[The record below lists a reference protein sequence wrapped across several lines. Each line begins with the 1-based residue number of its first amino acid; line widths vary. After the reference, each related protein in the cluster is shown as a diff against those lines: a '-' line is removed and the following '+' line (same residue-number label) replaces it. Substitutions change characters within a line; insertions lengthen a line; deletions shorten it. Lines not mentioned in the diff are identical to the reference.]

1 MLASSTPGELI
12 AFQPEN
18 RAEELVLFRL
28 FSAIEPPD
36 CWLTHDVG
44 EYDDLDEDLAHDAA
58 KSGAFAPGTRALV
71 VVAPEIAEESP
82 T

>member
-28 FSAIEPPD
+28 FSTIEPPD
-36 CWLTHDVG
+36 CWLTHDVQ
-44 EYDDLDEDLAHDAA
+44 EYDGLDEDLARDAA
-58 KSGAFAPGTRALV
+58 TNGAFAPGTRALV
-71 VVAPEIAEESP
+71 MVAPEITEDA
-82 T
+82 TQ